1 MKTNGDRQAFFR
13 QAVLIVLPVVVLA
26 VLAFLALRQDRLLV
40 EHDAAERAQG
50 IAEDLAPR
58 LWTEL
63 TASNESALE
72 LVVDASGR
80 LHSPPAWEILPTP
93 TPLDLED
100 LTAGQRE
107 MWTALRTGLERDEA
121 LAAYAQFLDSKPPAR
136 FAAVALY
143 EMGCRL
149 CQANENSAALKA
161 FQEVC
166 LRYPTAQGETGL
178 PLLPLAQFQIL
189 EIKRL
194 TQDAGEPAVTEAE
207 ATPQIISKL
216 ERTPEGGWRWRFRM
230 GTNAPTPNG
239 DQTARENI
247 PTSVD
252 SLCSNLVY
260 RPTAMTG
267 FILERL
273 AQANPTGQD
282 SASIQHWQQVWTHHE
297 DLRRLHQSLKH
308 FVIATNQETPL
319 RRALWLSSLP
329 VRTACTQ
336 TTVGSGITPSA
347 ALTAST
353 NSPAT
358 NTTRPWLVLMMEAP
372 GGARFVCHPEG
383 NVISLLDSF
392 VAGPGARPLARQIP
406 DYMGLSVEIASRK
419 LVPSQFGLRMWTEG
433 LRASRS
439 GGQPEKQYSETVA
452 TRLLG
457 SAVSPGAL
465 LTARLYLT
473 SPSGLMKHTRA
484 RTFWMAC
491 VILAS
496 AVAAFAGVISAYRNF
511 QRQLR
516 LSELKSNF
524 VSSVSHE
531 LRAPTASILL
541 MAENLDRGKVTEIPR
556 QKEYFSLILQECR
569 RLSSLIE
576 HVLDFSRIESGRKQY
591 EFGDTNLTA
600 LVAET
605 LETMRLR
612 AASQGVTLVP
622 AEHALDR
629 ELQATVDG
637 KAIQQALINLV
648 DNAVKHSPKGETVTV
663 GLEQA
668 EDAIEMWVEDHG
680 PGIPESEHEKIFERF
695 YRCGSELRR
704 QTQGVGIGLSI
715 VKHVVEAHGG
725 QVRVRSAEGQGSRF
739 TIRLPLAPAQ

>member
-1 MKTNGDRQAFFR
+1 M
-13 QAVLIVLPVVVLA
+13 
-26 VLAFLALRQDRLLV
+26 
-40 EHDAAERAQG
+40 
-50 IAEDLAPR
+50 
-58 LWTEL
+58 
-63 TASNESALE
+63 
-72 LVVDASGR
+72 
-80 LHSPPAWEILPTP
+80 
-93 TPLDLED
+93 
-100 LTAGQRE
+100 
-107 MWTALRTGLERDEA
+107 
-121 LAAYAQFLDSKPPAR
+121 
-136 FAAVALY
+136 
-143 EMGCRL
+143 
-149 CQANENSAALKA
+149 
-161 FQEVC
+161 
-166 LRYPTAQGETGL
+166 
-178 PLLPLAQFQIL
+178 
-189 EIKRL
+189 
-194 TQDAGEPAVTEAE
+194 
-207 ATPQIISKL
+207 
-216 ERTPEGGWRWRFRM
+216 
-230 GTNAPTPNG
+230 
-239 DQTARENI
+239 
-247 PTSVD
+247 
-252 SLCSNLVY
+252 
-260 RPTAMTG
+260 
-267 FILERL
+267 
-273 AQANPTGQD
+273 
-282 SASIQHWQQVWTHHE
+282 
-297 DLRRLHQSLKH
+297 
-308 FVIATNQETPL
+308 
-319 RRALWLSSLP
+319 
-329 VRTACTQ
+329 
-336 TTVGSGITPSA
+336 
-347 ALTAST
+347 
-353 NSPAT
+353 
-358 NTTRPWLVLMMEAP
+358 RPWLVLLLDAP
-372 GGARFVCHPEG
+372 GGGARYVCHPEG

-392 VAGPGARPLARQIP
+392 AAGPGARPLARQIP
-406 DYMGLSVEIASRK
+406 DYMGLSVEISSRK

-739 TIRLPLAPAQ
+739 TVRLPLAPAQ